1 MGSGRGGTERRRKRQ
16 PRPLPLGDSEGREE
30 VGGGRRWGREKV
42 GHGRRFNID
51 GRSLKMGG

>member
-1 MGSGRGGTERRRKRQ
+1 MGEGEGG
-16 PRPLPLGDSEGREE
+16 
-30 VGGGRRWGREKV
+30 GREKV